1 MSNEAKGPYEV
12 TRISGGVGWACVQND
27 VILDSGRKLELIEY
41 ATEIANIVHH
51 HALTS
56 QAARVKELE
65 EALRLV
71 REEARAWREE
81 WRLYNMR
88 GDNFMRPF
96 IYEMNTDANDCLN
109 TPALTPK
116 EPPNVA
122 S

>member
-1 MSNEAKGPYEV
+1 MSNEAKGPYYAGHDAV
-12 TRISGGVGWACVQND
+12 WIQHPDGTKVMVQDMECPPSAQTQAARFN
-27 VILDSGRKLELIEY
+27 VVWEY
-41 ATEIANIVHH
+41 SKAV
-51 HALTS
+51 ALTS

-88 GDNFMRPF
+88 GGGFMRPF

-116 EPPNVA
+116 EPQQ
-122 S
+122 

>member
-1 MSNEAKGPYEV
+1 VSNEAKGPYKVEAF
-12 TRISGGVGWACVQND
+12 GDGF
-27 VILDSGRKLELIEY
+27 
-41 ATEIANIVHH
+41 IVVSPTGKAVYSSHYIGDCDRH
-51 HALTS
+51 CQYFNQAVSNAITS

-88 GDNFMRPF
+88 GGGFMRPF

-116 EPPNVA
+116 EPQQ
-122 S
+122 